1 MILQLI
7 IIIIKIYLK
16 IPVIKKTFFS
26 SHLRSILHMASNST
40 KSNAK
45 PIFELHDVGQTLEG
59 TFFARP

>member
-1 MILQLI
+1 
-7 IIIIKIYLK
+7 
-16 IPVIKKTFFS
+16 
-26 SHLRSILHMASNST
+26 MASNST